1 MLLVVFVA
9 KILNFLFK
17 FYILSPES
25 FTIFS
30 ELYYLNFLRLNLRL
44 QHVGQ
49 YNRVGGHGIVVRAT
63 IYMSVM
69 CVLIWSRC
77 RLEVS

>member
-9 KILNFLFK
+9 EILNFLFK
-17 FYILSPES
+17 FYVLSPES

-30 ELYYLNFLRLNLRL
+30 EFYYLNFLRLNLRL

-49 YNRVGGHGIVVRAT
+49 HN
-63 IYMSVM
+63 
-69 CVLIWSRC
+69 
-77 RLEVS
+77 